1 MRTLNPHHRH
11 SGESRNPDRRLSW
24 IPAFAGMTAL
34 LTLVTACDAPPRPP
48 VPGPEARKLVDT
60 ETLAYADCIVKGAE
74 AAPLGESPG
83 LVVGKVVRDC
93 APRREALATAIEK
106 FHALG
111 NPSFTAERTE
121 MVAEASIQQLEPQIR
136 NDAIAAYVTRG
147 LPSQKAE

>member
-1 MRTLNPHHRH
+1 MMIVRTLP
-11 SGESRNPDRRLSW
+11 L
-24 IPAFAGMTAL
+24 IALFALA
-34 LTLVTACDAPPRPP
+34 ACEPPPRAP
-48 VPGPEARKLVDT
+48 VAGPEARKRVDA
-60 ETLAYADCIVKGAE
+60 ETLAYADCVVKGAE

-83 LVVGKVVRDC
+83 LVVAQVVRDC

-111 NPSFTAERTE
+111 NPSFTPERTA

-136 NDAIAAYVTRG
+136 SDAIAAYVSRA